1 MDDAQISTGKA
12 GAFPGLIVWSIV
24 LLILF
29 PFTRLVMEWAS
40 PSRIPI
46 ANKKSLGD
54 FFGTDSRSNFS
65 AHGRQ
70 IFDQAV
76 QKFPQRPFRVH
87 SELGLMTVLPPSMAD
102 EVRNDPRLSFAKHT
116 EKVSLNLEP
125 AFRPTILHAATW
137 TDRPFHL
144 S

>member
-1 MDDAQISTGKA
+1 MDRVQISTA
-12 GAFPGLIVWSIV
+12 MTGAFPGLIVWSIV

-29 PFTRLVMEWAS
+29 PLTRLIMEWATS
-40 PSRIPI
+40 SRIPI
-46 ANKKSLGD
+46 VNKKSLSD
-54 FFGTDSRSNFS
+54 LFGSDSRSDFA

-116 EKVSLNLEP
+116 EKVSLH
-125 AFRPTILHAATW
+125 RDTMLHIQPYMRQLG
-137 TDRPFHL
+137 D
-144 S
+144 

>member
-1 MDDAQISTGKA
+1 MDDVQVPTAKT
-12 GAFPGLIVWSIV
+12 GAFPGLIVWSMI

-29 PFTRLVMEWAS
+29 PLARLVMEWAPS
-40 PSRIPI
+40 SRIPI
-46 ANKKSLGD
+46 VNKKLFGD
-54 FFGTDSRSNFS
+54 LFGTDSRSDF
-65 AHGRQ
+65 AVHGRQ

-116 EKVSLNLEP
+116 EKVSIARDMTFHAYTCCDLN
-125 AFRPTILHAATW
+125 
-137 TDRPFHL
+137 
-144 S
+144 